1 MYSLEQ
7 ALDLYIEHELQL
19 LQVRR
24 RIEDRIL
31 QRELEIDM
39 PDENVDAFENRIE
52 DIHFA
57 MENNSS
63 SEDSNNDINT
73 SEEERYLLPQ
83 DDEVQAHETEQTRA
97 SRQDDEML
105 AREGDQRRSS
115 QQDGEV
121 QTHEAEQTT
130 LDPHTTAAHYLHRA
144 REAEQRHLSQQ
155 DNEVQAQSHPSFN
168 NTANMNPPEQEES
181 QEQQVIQNPEH
192 IVPPQVY
199 YVYVH
204 LRWKFQLTQ

>member
-1 MYSLEQ
+1 MVAQQEEQTRLIPVPRRIFILLYVGNTIYPMYSLEQ

-39 PDENVDAFENRIE
+39 PDENVDAFGNRIE

-97 SRQDDEML
+97 SQQDDEMP
-105 AREGDQRRSS
+105 
-115 QQDGEV
+115 
-121 QTHEAEQTT
+121 
-130 LDPHTTAAHYLHRA
+130 LDF
-144 REAEQRHLSQQ
+144 
-155 DNEVQAQSHPSFN
+155 NPSFN

-204 LRWKFQLTQ
+204 LRWKFRLTQ